1 MNKQNIKQSRD
12 RVFSVLAVV
21 GALTVGALFALPS
34 AQAVITWTPANPMN
48 KARGFFVAVEL
59 LNGNVLVAGGF
70 DGSIANFVFADAE
83 VYNWHTGQWTP
94 IAPMN
99 TARAAPVAVRLE
111 DGRVMVIGGADI
123 FFNILNSAEIYDP
136 RTDTWSMAAPMND

>member
-1 MNKQNIKQSRD
+1 MNKTNVKQSRD

-21 GALTVGALFALPS
+21 GALTVGVCAAAS
-34 AQAVITWTPANPMN
+34 AQGITWTPANPMN

-70 DGSIANFVFADAE
+70 DGSIPNFIFPDAE
-83 VYNWHTGQWTP
+83 IYNWHTGEWTP

-99 TARAAPVAVRLE
+99 TARAAPVAVGLE
-111 DGRVMVIGGADI
+111 DGRVMVIGGADEN
-123 FFNILNSAEIYDP
+123 FNFLNSVEIYDP
-136 RTDTWSMAAPMND
+136 RT